1 METTAAPARSDSELS
16 QLGQADARDRPQCV
30 LTLLR
35 GPCGMIGR
43 TQVWCGYTNLIAC
56 LHTLRAAALNRQTRD
71 KREAGAAHRLPRL
84 QEQRRV
90 PLPS

>member
-1 METTAAPARSDSELS
+1 
-16 QLGQADARDRPQCV
+16 
-30 LTLLR
+30 
-35 GPCGMIGR
+35 MIGR
-43 TQVWCGYTNLIAC
+43 TQAWFGYTNLIAC

-84 QEQRRV
+84 QEQEQRRF